1 MVFPAPARSFRR
13 LKRPAFETPRLPLD
27 CVCVRRFAT
36 AEKFC
41 SQIIDSKKEQLVRQ
55 LQMYL
60 AGIPGNA
67 ETLRLGKLVF
77 APTDIERT

>member
-13 LKRPAFETPRLPLD
+13 LKRPAFETPRLPLNR
-27 CVCVRRFAT
+27 VCVRRFAT
-36 AEKFC
+36 VEKFR

-60 AGIPGNA
+60 PGIPETPKHSGSGN
-67 ETLRLGKLVF
+67 LYS
-77 APTDIERT
+77 PQRT